1 MEWIWGNEKYCLD
14 VENDIKNNNIEIFIG
29 IYIFYKI

>member
-1 MEWIWGNEKYCLD
+1 MEWIWGNEIYCLG
-14 VENDIKNNNIEIFIG
+14 VENEGKNNNIEIFIG